1 LPDYN
6 VIIKTQ
12 IDNTAST
19 QIANLGKNAKPVVI
33 KIAAQM
39 STADIEA
46 QVQTWSNKLTKMQ
59 IGKDAVFSTSAVQAD
74 LKALDVLIQDFSGK
88 GKTSTQQVNQ
98 AFDNLSV
105 SIKDASNNIK
115 ELKAV
120 QTDAALSEK
129 EYADL
134 QAQAIQENLQFDEA
148 QRNQLIA
155 EEEQRRLLTAEI
167 EKEDAAIIK
176 TGQSEEA
183 ARIKQQEATAKL
195 IADNEKLA
203 EQQATQA
210 AQRRQQE
217 EAEVQANLKQNAM
230 LQQDEDKRLLNE
242 QKLTAATNERN
253 NALSLM
259 EAKNKTAYNSVP
271 VQQMIAAENTL
282 RAEVQAGTATQVELD
297 VAVNNT
303 NTAYQKQ
310 IIATNTAA
318 QVTDSFGRTIEK
330 NTLKVMQWMV
340 ATTLIYG
347 SLREL
352 GAGVKFI
359 EDLNVVMNQ
368 TQIVTGQTSDQIGRL
383 AVEYNKLA
391 SQLGST
397 TLEVATG
404 ALEWQRAG
412 YSAADTIKLLTAS
425 TEQSKLANMDA
436 ATSTD
441 RLIATLHGFQL
452 TADDAQG
459 VISALVALDN
469 NYATSV
475 DEISAALGE
484 SSSVA
489 KNAGV
494 TFQELSSYIAIVSS
508 TTRQSGETVGNA
520 FKTILTRMDQV
531 KAGANTDDFG
541 ENLNQVE
548 TVLRK
553 LGVQLR
559 DTTDSFRPMGDVI
572 DEIGSKWSQYTQV
585 EQEQIATTVA
595 GTRQQNI
602 FMANLL
608 P

>member
-1 LPDYN
+1 MPDYN